1 MIIPPHK
8 LQEFNIINLDEDW
21 KLGTVYLAYL
31 SPKTP
36 QQALKLIYHGTTMG
50 VSENWVINTRRDLT
64 KMGYII
70 KIDGENK
77 NSLYKSD
84 IVPVANYI
92 LSHQNSK
99 IFTQKGV
106 ETLLKSLNIFL
117 NSQWFR
123 SFFNEESFFS
133 PIMYSDMTVYGPYAN
148 MYITSPSGLN
158 QKMEIK
164 NLSQRLS
171 HLLYDIGYY
180 SHNIRYDM
188 FNTSLKRFNIHE
200 SDTELL
206 EEITSLEDFDLILQN
221 NKENIPSDRLIL
233 ICSAIKKIT
242 KARYYGKAPLQLFK
256 KLFQSGAGCFL
267 PNDFVLMFRNL
278 HRLADTQNFL
288 DFGIVR
294 KQMYN
299 LSHSEDLKE
308 IDPDCITHY
317 LSGSRLGRDN
327 L

>member
-1 MIIPPHK
+1 
-8 LQEFNIINLDEDW
+8 
-21 KLGTVYLAYL
+21 
-31 SPKTP
+31 
-36 QQALKLIYHGTTMG
+36 
-50 VSENWVINTRRDLT
+50 
-64 KMGYII
+64 MGYII

-99 IFTQKGV
+99 FFTQKGV

-242 KARYYGKAPLQLFK
+242 KARYYGKAPLKLFK

-317 LSGSRLGRDN
+317 LYGSRLGRDN